1 MKRAALG
8 AGLML
13 APMAWFA
20 SLAVSLTLAPV
31 ACGGPGKSVLWMVS
45 AAALAL
51 AIASGL
57 LALAQRKFHRGL
69 AVSGA
74 VLSVLFAVVIVAQA
88 IPNLMLRGCE

>member
-1 MKRAALG
+1 MKRAVLS

-20 SLAVSLTLAPV
+20 SLGANFALAPV
-31 ACGGPGKSVLWMVS
+31 VCGGPGKSILWIVS

-51 AIASGL
+51 ASASGL
-57 LALAQRKFHRGL
+57 LALTQRSFHRRL

-74 VLSVLFAVVIVAQA
+74 VLSVLCAIVIVAQA